1 MPFKKFYQLLTFS
14 YLIFS
19 SSASTLDFIRVF
31 LHWATWVIFLN
42 VKLFPDV
49 LLCHWKYN
57 PKLLP
62 LPGPKIPYVTW
73 CLPTSLNF
81 FPPLS
86 ASTSTLVTLGSFLFL
101 EYIMLIPAFGLGI
114 SSAWN
119 VILSGPALL
128 LPSDPSWNALSW
140 CRHSTSTSSKKRSL
154 SWTLLNVSSWHT
166 LLHIVALYFDL
177 LVSLLLSRMPSK
189 NLDSIQEYHH
199 STSISRILLD
209 YGRNSNI
216 FIEFI

>member
-86 ASTSTLVTLGSFLFL
+86 ASTVLWLHWVLFSSWSTLCSFLPLVLVF
-101 EYIMLIPAFGLGI
+101 
-114 SSAWN
+114 
-119 VILSGPALL
+119 L
-128 LPSDPSWNALSW
+128 LPGMLFSQDLPS
-140 CRHSTSTSSKKRSL
+140 
-154 SWTLLNVSSWHT
+154 
-166 LLHIVALYFDL
+166 YFL
-177 LVSLLLSRMPSK
+177 QTPVEMLSRDVDIPQAPHLKRDLSPEPCLMF
-189 NLDSIQEYHH
+189 LHGTHY
-199 STSISRILLD
+199 ST
-209 YGRNSNI
+209 
-216 FIEFI
+216 